1 MDNRFG
7 KIKTFEQKDNKITV
21 FYENGEVYFT
31 VVRDDIIR
39 VMVPYFCENYVSKAI
54 EQEKS
59 VDTDWAVTRIGDV
72 IEIKTE
78 KLQVCIGNDFAVDF
92 YQANGEL
99 LAKDYCGERT
109 IEKRVSWETMEMLE
123 AEGHDTS
130 NLQEDQVRIQV
141 MKQIDAG
148 DDFYGLG
155 DKSGFLNKKHY
166 EYENWNSDLPQ
177 AHNEDFKALYKSVP
191 ILMCLKESAAYGI
204 FFDNTFRSKINLGK
218 ENTEYYFYTAEEGNL
233 DYYFIAGKDLTDIVA
248 GYTYLTGTTPLPQL
262 WTLGYQQS
270 RWGYECAED
279 INYVVDNYRKEQ
291 IPLDVIHFDI
301 DYMEHFKVFTWDE
314 KTYGPKGEL
323 FDSLRARGVK
333 PVTIIDP
340 GTKLEDGYFMHDEG
354 VEKGYFVTDKDG
366 EVYVNAVWPG
376 NSNFPDFGRKEV
388 RKWWSDKHQVLV
400 DMGVGGVWNDMNE
413 PASFHGEIPQ
423 DVVFYDEDRKTTHAE
438 MHNVYGH
445 LMSKS
450 TFEGL
455 KEQTGKRPFVI
466 TRACYAGSQ
475 KYTTVWTGDNQS
487 LWHHLQM
494 MIPQLCNLGLSGFAF
509 CGTDV
514 GGFGA
519 DCTSELLCRWIE
531 AGCFSPL
538 FRNHSAKGTK
548 KQEPWRFGKEVV
560 DINRKYIELRYKFL
574 PYIYDLF
581 YQGETTG
588 LPVMRP
594 LVLHYPNDPEV
605 RNLNS
610 EYLVGESILVAPVL
624 EQGVTRRMIYLP
636 EGVWYDYWTGQRVE
650 GKQYILRDAPMD
662 VCPMYIKEGSLIP
675 TYEVMQYVGEKPYN
689 KLTLLATPGKA
700 TYTHFQDN
708 GEDYAYQ
715 DGAYNLYEFSVD
727 EYGKLYTEM
736 KNKGYI
742 PYEEVSI
749 QWIGK

>member
-1 MDNRFG
+1 
-7 KIKTFEQKDNKITV
+7 
-21 FYENGEVYFT
+21 
-31 VVRDDIIR
+31 
-39 VMVPYFCENYVSKAI
+39 
-54 EQEKS
+54 
-59 VDTDWAVTRIGDV
+59 
-72 IEIKTE
+72 
-78 KLQVCIGNDFAVDF
+78 
-92 YQANGEL
+92 
-99 LAKDYCGERT
+99 
-109 IEKRVSWETMEMLE
+109 
-123 AEGHDTS
+123 
-130 NLQEDQVRIQV
+130 
-141 MKQIDAG
+141 
-148 DDFYGLG
+148 
-155 DKSGFLNKKHY
+155 
-166 EYENWNSDLPQ
+166 
-177 AHNEDFKALYKSVP
+177 
-191 ILMCLKESAAYGI
+191 
-204 FFDNTFRSKINLGK
+204 
-218 ENTEYYFYTAEEGNL
+218 
-233 DYYFIAGKDLTDIVA
+233 
-248 GYTYLTGTTPLPQL
+248 
-262 WTLGYQQS
+262 
-270 RWGYECAED
+270 
-279 INYVVDNYRKEQ
+279 
-291 IPLDVIHFDI
+291 
-301 DYMEHFKVFTWDE
+301 
-314 KTYGPKGEL
+314 
-323 FDSLRARGVK
+323 
-333 PVTIIDP
+333 
-340 GTKLEDGYFMHDEG
+340 
-354 VEKGYFVTDKDG
+354 
-366 EVYVNAVWPG
+366 
-376 NSNFPDFGRKEV
+376 
-388 RKWWSDKHQVLV
+388 
-400 DMGVGGVWNDMNE
+400 
-413 PASFHGEIPQ
+413 
-423 DVVFYDEDRKTTHAE
+423 
-438 MHNVYGH
+438 
-445 LMSKS
+445 
-450 TFEGL
+450 
-455 KEQTGKRPFVI
+455 
-466 TRACYAGSQ
+466 
-475 KYTTVWTGDNQS
+475 
-487 LWHHLQM
+487 M

-519 DCTSELLCRWIE
+519 DCTPELLCRWIE

-662 VCPMYIKEGSLIP
+662 VCPMYIKEGSSIP

-727 EYGKLYTEM
+727 EHGKLYTEM